1 MLSVNPSDANRNVLC
16 VTFYEY
22 CESCLAVS
30 CRRGR
35 RWRVE
40 GGRYVV
46 GGEAFVYRNVSH
58 DRLE

>member
-35 RWRVE
+35 RWKVE
-40 GGRYVV
+40 GMWKVV
-46 GGEAFVYRNVSH
+46 
-58 DRLE
+58 RLLFIGMYHMID